1 MAERYFDEEA
11 ALALMPHVVPEDE
24 NDWVDPKLE
33 ILENGEKVG
42 EQEWDSGGPGAG
54 AGSLVVLR
62 YAGKFFAF
70 DDVEFMGP
78 YDTFREA
85 AEAVGLYV
93 RTEATTGIFVKKGV
107 ED

>member
-1 MAERYFDEEA
+1 
-11 ALALMPHVVPEDE
+11 
-24 NDWVDPKLE
+24 
-33 ILENGEKVG
+33 
-42 EQEWDSGGPGAG
+42 
-54 AGSLVVLR
+54 
-62 YAGKFFAF
+62 
-70 DDVEFMGP
+70 MGP